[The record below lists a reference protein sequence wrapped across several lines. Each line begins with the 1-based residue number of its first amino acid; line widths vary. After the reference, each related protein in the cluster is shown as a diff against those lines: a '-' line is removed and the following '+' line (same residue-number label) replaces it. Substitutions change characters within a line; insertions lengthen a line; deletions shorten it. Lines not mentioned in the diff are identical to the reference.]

1 MGGVLMNTRVT
12 MIRDKIKMMR
22 EKVAEAYLE
31 NKYDY
36 NEVLKLSTKLDRLI
50 LLEIKARSSQKAG

>member
-1 MGGVLMNTRVT
+1 MNTRVT